1 MLKYVLFT
9 FLIPIS
15 ISAQKSESFIY
26 SYYFQLDSTDVN
38 HSGEDVMLLE
48 VKGEKS
54 IFHSVYTLEA
64 NLFYFGNQ
72 EQIMVSGLD
81 LINNPKPRLEYAIH
95 ANLKND
101 SLEIFQDY
109 ITYKFQYYEQN
120 PEIVWKI
127 ENEQKP
133 YMDYTVQKAATTFKG
148 RKYIAWFT
156 PEIPISSGPYKF
168 KGLPGLIVE
177 IYDPKKTHHFKLIEV
192 GSKIKIPEDYF
203 RNYSIITKKD
213 FEDFL
218 HRYRTDIYGGLP
230 EGSVRFSEED
240 ERRLKEN
247 MEERN
252 RKRNNP
258 IELED

>member
-1 MLKYVLFT
+1 MFKYFCFI
-9 FLIPIS
+9 FLISSYILGQS
-15 ISAQKSESFIY
+15 SDSFIY

-64 NLFYFGNQ
+64 NLFYFGNK

-81 LINNPKPRLEYAIH
+81 LINNPKHRLEYAIH

-109 ITYKFQYYEQN
+109 ITYKFQYFEVN
-120 PEIVWKI
+120 PPIIWKI
-127 ENEQKP
+127 ENEQKA
-133 YMDYTVQKAATTFKG
+133 YMDFTVQKATTRFKG
-148 RKYIAWFT
+148 REYIAWFA
-156 PEIPISSGPYKF
+156 PQIPISSGPYKF

-192 GSKIKIPEDYF
+192 GSKIQIPEDYF
-203 RNYSIITKKD
+203 KNYSTITKKD

-218 HRYRTDIYGGLP
+218 HRYRTDIYAGFP
-230 EGSVRFSEED
+230 EGGFKFSEED
-240 ERRLKEN
+240 ERRIRKN

-258 IELED
+258 IELTD